1 MRNLWVIVGAV
12 SVVTAS
18 AGGAAGYLIA
28 KKQLEKKYSE
38 LAEAEIEEAKKYF
51 KVLYKVGDYET
62 VEGTVKALGRTSE
75 VVATEALKSYGGHVL
90 KPAEEAVRNKV
101 EQIRKVEE
109 ATVNEVIHNVFG
121 STRKVSEEAEAFAE
135 EVRNRTEEAPYVIS
149 DEEYF
154 QNDTDYQQVSLTYY
168 AGDDVLTDDRDDII
182 EDPDELVGGN
192 NLVRF
197 GDWSNDPNIVY
208 VRSDVKEME
217 FEITR
222 SQGKYSEEVAGL

>member
-1 MRNLWVIVGAV
+1 MKNLWVIVGAV

-28 KKQLEKKYSE
+28 KKRLEKKYSE
-38 LAEAEIEEAKKYF
+38 LAEAEIEEAKRYF

-62 VEGTVKALGRTSE
+62 VEGTVKALGRDTE
-75 VVATEALKSYGGHVL
+75 MAAATALKSYGGHVL
-90 KPAEEAVRNKV
+90 KPADEAVRN
-101 EQIRKVEE
+101 KVEE
-109 ATVNEVIHNVFG
+109 ATVNEVVHNVFG
-121 STRKVSEEAEAFAE
+121 STRKISEEAEAFAE

-182 EDPDELVGGN
+182 EDPDELVGSN

-197 GDWSNDPNIVY
+197 GDWSNDPNVVY
-208 VRSDVKEME
+208 VRSDTKEME